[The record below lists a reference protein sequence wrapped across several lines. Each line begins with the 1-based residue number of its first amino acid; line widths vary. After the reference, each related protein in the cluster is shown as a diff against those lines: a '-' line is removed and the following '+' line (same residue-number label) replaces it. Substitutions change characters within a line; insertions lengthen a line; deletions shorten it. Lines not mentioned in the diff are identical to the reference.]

1 MELGHIIDETATI
14 KGVDIETVYDKCEK
28 WLIKIGANVEKSDKP
43 ISIQAIHRKLMDFR
57 WGWIRGSDI
66 SIQRQPSLRV
76 LDMKKIIKIE
86 FEKEK
91 NDVILHIFI
100 DPWSIISGLDRFEKS
115 KSYWLKFVGDLLQY
129 LGIELEKHQLQY
141 YYKRD
146 LFINKL
152 QGQQR
157 QLFLS
162 FIPAVVFLALVLIP
176 QDFFSMFIFT
186 GLVIYSFLVIPYE
199 WNNLKKIN
207 NKYRELFPDS

>member
-1 MELGHIIDETATI
+1 MEPEHVIDEHATI
-14 KGVDIETVYDKCEK
+14 KGADIEKVYDKCEK
-28 WLIKIGANVEKSDKP
+28 WLIEIGANVEKSDKQ
-43 ISIQAIHRKLMDFR
+43 ISIQAIHRKPMDFR
-57 WGWIRGSDI
+57 WGWIRGSYS

-76 LDMKKIIKIE
+76 LDMKKIINIE

-91 NDVILHIFI
+91 DDVILHIFI
-100 DPWSIISGLDRFEKS
+100 DPWSIISGLDRFEKR

-146 LFINKL
+146 FFINKL
-152 QGQQR
+152 KGQQR

-162 FIPAVVFLALVLIP
+162 FTPAVVFLALVLIP
-176 QDFFSMFIFT
+176 QDFFSMLFFT

-199 WNNLKKIN
+199 WDNLKKIN
-207 NKYRELFPDS
+207 NKYRELYPDT